1 LTVENLLPRSKY
13 SNILRHTLAN
23 ENLLRACLV
32 VLKSP
37 GQFDSNNK
45 YGLSNGVNVMDG
57 Q

>member
-23 ENLLRACLV
+23 ENLLRACLI

>member
-1 LTVENLLPRSKY
+1 LITTKIEGGDLDSRESSP
-13 SNILRHTLAN
+13 
-23 ENLLRACLV
+23 EEACLV

-45 YGLSNGVNVMDG
+45 YGVSNGVNVMDG